1 MNSIRKF
8 FISIV
13 IILLFLM
20 LSGNMVYIHS
30 DNSGDRMY
38 RVEAGRI
45 VSELE
50 HKKLSDINIKKYKS
64 ILFVEKYDAA
74 KYCRQDYLVE
84 EVNGTLYRIAYRSK
98 PNGTLITI
106 FNLSFA
112 GLILVVIALYV
123 YITTRLLKPF
133 LKMSDYTT
141 SLAKGNLSVP
151 LKQEKNKI
159 YSKFLW
165 GLDMLRDNL
174 EEKKERELAVQ
185 KEKKTLILSLSH
197 DIKTPLSAIELYIK
211 AIESGL
217 YDSEEQQLSALS
229 AIKKNTEE
237 IKNYVNQITQASRED
252 FLNLEVNNSELYLHE
267 LMDIT
272 IGYYKEKLSVIHT
285 DFQVE
290 KYTDCLVKGDKDRL
304 IEVIQNVVEN
314 AIKYGDGSQLMITF
328 EDEEDCKLII
338 ISNTG
343 NTLKEE
349 ELPNIFESFYRGS
362 NAENV
367 KGSGLGLFIG
377 KTLMK
382 LMDGDIFAKCDMNRF
397 SVSIVLR
404 KA

>member
-1 MNSIRKF
+1 M
-8 FISIV
+8 
-13 IILLFLM
+13 
-20 LSGNMVYIHS
+20 
-30 DNSGDRMY
+30 
-38 RVEAGRI
+38 
-45 VSELE
+45 
-50 HKKLSDINIKKYKS
+50 
-64 ILFVEKYDAA
+64 
-74 KYCRQDYLVE
+74 
-84 EVNGTLYRIAYRSK
+84 
-98 PNGTLITI
+98 
-106 FNLSFA
+106 
-112 GLILVVIALYV
+112 
-123 YITTRLLKPF
+123 
-133 LKMSDYTT
+133 
-141 SLAKGNLSVP
+141 
-151 LKQEKNKI
+151 
-159 YSKFLW
+159 
-165 GLDMLRDNL
+165 
-174 EEKKERELAVQ
+174 
-185 KEKKTLILSLSH
+185 SH

-252 FLNLEVNNSELYLHE
+252 FLNLEVNNSELYLSE

-285 DFQVE
+285 DFQVK

-304 IEVIQNVVEN
+304 VEVIQNVVEN

>member
-13 IILLFLM
+13 IILLFLI

-98 PNGTLITI
+98 SNGTLITI

-252 FLNLEVNNSELYLHE
+252 FLNLEVNNSELYLSE

-285 DFQVE
+285 DFQVK

-304 IEVIQNVVEN
+304 VEVIQNVVEN